1 MEKIYLDENIYY
13 IENILSSEDL
23 AILDQDCRDKDSW
36 EELNVG
42 YDHWK
47 NNVKACSRESKEVL
61 DKLKDIVEKEIDTK
75 DMVISF
81 NNNLS
86 RFVPNDNLDMAMN
99 YHHDDSQPH
108 TLSGLVF
115 YINDDYK
122 GGEIHYKEKD
132 ILWKPIKNS
141 IVFHPSSKEY
151 THGVK
156 SIKDGQRYMLAMF
169 GYERDWFEN
178 DRGSLNKH
186 LEGKNY

>member
-13 IENILSSEDL
+13 IENILSEEDL
-23 AILDQDCRDKDSW
+23 AVLDQDCRDQESW
-36 EELNVG
+36 AKSDIGHN
-42 YDHWK
+42 HWK
-47 NNVKACSRESKEVL
+47 NNVKNCSRESNKILNKLRDVVEEEVN
-61 DKLKDIVEKEIDTK
+61 TK
-75 DMVISF
+75 KMIINFS
-81 NNNLS
+81 NNLS
-86 RFVPNDNLDMAMN
+86 RFVSNDLDMAMG

-115 YINDDYK
+115 YINDDYE

-141 IVFHPSSKEY
+141 IVFHPSSEEY

-156 SIKDGQRYMLAMF
+156 SIITGERYMVTMF

-178 DRGSLNKH
+178 DRGSFNKH
-186 LEGKNY
+186 LESKDY